1 MIDLR
6 VHDHELDIYDAAYT
20 RAPVAR
26 TRERVRAVRY
36 PRKVMLTNVCLYG
49 PLLRPSGPAAPPPPR
64 APPLRARRPAAADA
78 PTHRRAA
85 APGGA
90 SRLAANDCGVA
101 EGHNSIRALRD
112 LSKQENAIEDTRA
125 SKRASAM
132 CDTYAT
138 LLSTA
143 LPLER
148 GSNSAMERAG
158 RSSVHRNQEP
168 HRGRAGSQV
177 KRHRPSPSLTVPIE
191 HSDTAA
197 RTLLST
203 RSSVR
208 QQAIGKRYSS
218 TGPPGG

>member
-1 MIDLR
+1 MC
-6 VHDHELDIYDAAYT
+6 VYT
-20 RAPVAR
+20 GPCSGRPGRPRRRRRERPRCERGAPACRRAPR
-26 TRERVRAVRY
+26 I
-36 PRKVMLTNVCLYG
+36 
-49 PLLRPSGPAAPPPPR
+49 AAPP
-64 APPLRARRPAAADA
+64 RPVAGS
-78 PTHRRAA
+78 RAA
-85 APGGA
+85 KTAEWLRGIIEPLETLVNKKM
-90 SRLAANDCGVA
+90 RL
-101 EGHNSIRALRD
+101 
-112 LSKQENAIEDTRA
+112 KTREHP
-125 SKRASAM
+125 REQVR
-132 CDTYAT
+132 CAT

>member
-1 MIDLR
+1 
-6 VHDHELDIYDAAYT
+6 
-20 RAPVAR
+20 
-26 TRERVRAVRY
+26 
-36 PRKVMLTNVCLYG
+36 MLTNVCLYG

-64 APPLRARRPAAADA
+64 APPLRARRPRLPTRA
-78 PTHRRAA
+78 THRRAA
-85 APGGA
+85 APG
-90 SRLAANDCGVA
+90 SRLARGENCGVA